1 MGKKDK
7 TDKAVDA
14 AADALMVK
22 AMQDAFA
29 VTEDV
34 YRRILLALRERID
47 ERLENITHQTEV
59 SDLPKPHRTEV

>member
-7 TDKAVDA
+7 TDKAIET
-14 AADALMVK
+14 AADALMAK

-34 YRRILLALRERID
+34 HRRILLALRDRIALALTTIVGGGCCVYD
-47 ERLENITHQTEV
+47 GG
-59 SDLPKPHRTEV
+59 